1 MKKGRRHSWLVT
13 LPLAGIAAAYLW
25 LVFLPGQRVIAALE
39 TELADKRAF
48 IASGSHVSQCRV
60 QFEAQLADLQSY
72 CDRWQAKTCDS
83 AGLAALYGEI
93 AELLK
98 ASGVATTH
106 FSPGPTTRLDV
117 LQKTSLRIT
126 CEGTFE
132 QVASVLTKLE
142 TMPQRLWVEDVS
154 LETLADDAPSRSDKD
169 DQIGQIMRCQVDLVI
184 FAGNSEKTEY

>member
-1 MKKGRRHSWLVT
+1 MKSARRHSWLVT

-25 LVFLPGQRVIAALE
+25 LVFLPGQRVISALE
-39 TELADKRAF
+39 IELADKRAF

-60 QFEAQLADLQSY
+60 QFEAKLAELQTY
-72 CDRWQAKTCDS
+72 CDRWQAKKCDS
-83 AGLAALYGEI
+83 ARLAALYGEI

-117 LQKTSLRIT
+117 LQKTSLRMT

-142 TMPQRLWVEDVS
+142 RMPERLWVEDVS
-154 LETLADDAPSRSDKD
+154 LEALANEAPSSPEKEA
-169 DQIGQIMRCQVDLVI
+169 QIGQIMRCQVTLVI
-184 FAGNSEKTEY
+184 FAGNSKNSN